1 MPMMEKLIDT
11 LKENPPDTPEELE
24 QVLKATGYDL
34 VPTQPEGELPDEDAP
49 EPMTD
54 EGPMDEEV
62 VSEEPEESPDDMGPD
77 DAPDEEADILQD
89 MMPMAAAGAPMNPR
103 MKLRVTTIK
112 AAKNAMPKKGKKG
125 KE

>member
-1 MPMMEKLIDT
+1 MPMMEQLIDT

-34 VPTQPEGELPDEDAP
+34 VPTQPEGELPEEDAP
-49 EPMTD
+49 EPMAG
-54 EGPMDEEV
+54 EEPMDEEG
-62 VSEEPEESPDDMGPD
+62 EESPDDMGPD

>member
-24 QVLKATGYDL
+24 KLLSSTGYDL
-34 VPTQPEGELPDEDAP
+34 VPAQPEAG
-49 EPMTD
+49 
-54 EGPMDEEV
+54 MDEESPVEEGPVEEEV
-62 VSEEPEESPDDMGPD
+62 VEEEGEEATEDMGPD
-77 DAPDEEADILQD
+77 EADIMED

>member
-24 QVLKATGYDL
+24 QLLSSTGYDL
-34 VPTQPEGELPDEDAP
+34 VPAQPEAG
-49 EPMTD
+49 
-54 EGPMDEEV
+54 MDEESPAEEAPV
-62 VSEEPEESPDDMGPD
+62 EEEPVEEEVVEEEGEEAPEDMGPD
-77 DAPDEEADILQD
+77 EADIMED